1 MSRFVSAPSWKS
13 PSSDPNDETFGDVV
27 SESALEDAGDYAA
40 VFVGE
45 PYDGAVI
52 GRSGARDGPRE
63 IRKALAGVKTHHF
76 DVGPVGVSTADPAT
90 RDDPAT
96 TGGRTDDELGDLGD
110 LEIPEDDVATVQSEI
125 QESTT
130 AVYDAGARPIFL
142 GGDNSLTVPN
152 VSPLLEDGTVGVVS
166 FDAHLDC
173 RQPVD
178 GPSSGT
184 PYFQLHERGL
194 DAFAVVGARHFETSS
209 AYAEYVDEQDG
220 TIVTAEAIRHD
231 LEGSVERALEA
242 MAGVDRVFVSL
253 DIDVLDAPAVP
264 GVSAPTPGGVTTTE
278 LYAMLRLVAADE
290 RVAGFEVVECAP
302 PLDIDGRT
310 SDAAARAIGHVLAGW
325 SQ

>member
-1 MSRFVSAPSWKS
+1 MSRFASPPGWKS

-27 SESALEDAGDYAA
+27 SATTLEDAADHLA

-52 GRSGARDGPRE
+52 GRRGARDGPRE
-63 IRKALAGVKTHHF
+63 IRTALAGVKTHHF
-76 DVGPVGVSTADPAT
+76 DAGPVGSAAAGSTSAENPARVHEST
-90 RDDPAT
+90 F
-96 TGGRTDDELGDLGD
+96 GDLGD
-110 LEIPEDDVATVQSEI
+110 LEVPEGDVSTVQSDLE
-125 QESTT
+125 ESTT

-173 RQPVD
+173 RQPID

-184 PYFQLHERGL
+184 PYYQLHERGL
-194 DAFAVVGARHFETSS
+194 DAFAVAGARHFETSS
-209 AYAEYVDEQDG
+209 TYAEYIHEQGG
-220 TIVTAEAIRHD
+220 TIVTAEAVRQNV
-231 LEGSVERALEA
+231 EASVERALEA
-242 MAGVDRVFVSL
+242 MAGVDQIFVSL
-253 DIDVLDAPAVP
+253 DIDVLDASAVP

-278 LYAMLRLVAADE
+278 LYAMLRRVAADE
-290 RVAGFEVVECAP
+290 RVVGFEVVECAP

-310 SDAAARAIGHVLAGW
+310 SDAAARAIAHVLAGW
-325 SQ
+325 SR